1 MKITKLQTAKAGQ
14 SIFMSRKNK
23 LIVMVDEK
31 GKFSEPML
39 FSNLNEVYP
48 EAKVGDD
55 FEMNESMEFVAKI
68 PKGEKWK
75 ITFFRLDFEAFEK
88 CFLSDEDLELISSGR
103 FYVVPLP
110 PGLRQAF
117 KAEKVN
123 NPLLSVFFHSKNSG
137 GGISLILTISPGST

>member
-68 PKGEKWK
+68 PKGKMENY
-75 ITFFRLDFEAFEK
+75 IFQ
-88 CFLSDEDLELISSGR
+88 IR
-103 FYVVPLP
+103 F
-110 PGLRQAF
+110 
-117 KAEKVN
+117 
-123 NPLLSVFFHSKNSG
+123 
-137 GGISLILTISPGST
+137 